1 MPKQYDV
8 YAYGM
13 ISASTLHILSMP
25 FPAPDRYSEIKH
37 SLRMTGGEALNSSI
51 VLSRLGVACKLDGT
65 WIGDNADGQALL
77 DIMRGFDMDISRLR
91 VEPGYEGV
99 REIVFSDNET
109 RSIFGNYATLLAPG
123 GPVRWNLPS
132 SEDVAS
138 ARLACID
145 PFFGE
150 ASQLAAQHAIAAGI
164 PFVTID
170 CPANDLLAQQAAS
183 VIISGEYRQ
192 RECPGAELHE
202 LFRAYQESC
211 QGLVIFTGGG
221 EGGIYARPGEPVKRF
236 PSYPVKVI
244 DTAGAGDSF
253 RSGILYGLLQDWP
266 DGQAI
271 HYASALAAQ
280 VCASFPGVLNS
291 PTHAQVLDLLES

>member
-1 MPKQYDV
+1 MSKPFDV

-25 FPAPDRYSEIKH
+25 FPAPDGYSEIQQ

-51 VLSRLGVACKLDGT
+51 VLSRLGVTCKLDGT

-77 DIMRGFDMDISRLR
+77 DILRGFDIDISRLH
-91 VEPGYEGV
+91 VEPGYVGV

-109 RSIFGNYATLLAPG
+109 RSIFGNYVALFAPSA
-123 GPVRWNLPS
+123 PARWNMPRR
-132 SEDVAS
+132 EDVAS
-138 ARLACID
+138 AALACVD

-150 ASQLAAQHAIAAGI
+150 ASNLAAQHAIAENI

-170 CPANDLLAQQAAS
+170 CPATGLLAQKAAA

-192 RECPGAELHE
+192 RDCPGADLNE
-202 LFRAYQESC
+202 LFRSYQETC
-211 QGLVIFTGGG
+211 QGMVIFTGGG
-221 EGGIYARPGEPVKRF
+221 EGGMYARSGEPVKRF

-253 RSGILYGLLQDWP
+253 RSGIIYGLLQGWP
-266 DGQAI
+266 DEQTVN
-271 HYASALAAQ
+271 YASALAAL

-291 PTHAQVLDLLES
+291 PTHEQVLELMG